1 MNALLRIDNHMQ
13 AKRDGLNVTVS
24 RIARMYAR
32 RLRAAI
38 RDNMVS
44 KSRAIELLDRLNRY
58 RRRDDPWSL
67 DMFLADYGRAMDVC
81 CKRYVWGVK

>member
-13 AKRDGLNVTVS
+13 AERDGLNATVS

-38 RDNMVS
+38 RDNVVS
-44 KSRAIELLDRLNRY
+44 KPHAIELLDQLNRY

-67 DMFLADYGRAMDVC
+67 DMFLADYRFVMEVC
-81 CKRYVWGVK
+81 CKRFVWSVK

>member
-1 MNALLRIDNHMQ
+1 MNALLRIDNHLQ
-13 AKRDGLNVTVS
+13 AERDGLNATVS

-38 RDNMVS
+38 RANVVS
-44 KSRAIELLDRLNRY
+44 RPRAIELLDRLNRY

-81 CKRYVWGVK
+81 CKRFVWSVK